1 MRHQPDPVGVAELE
15 EVHLREIAG
24 PLALAKGVKLHP
36 SAPLKPMG
44 TGGADVRVE
53 FHLIDSGEHGCGFE

>member
-24 PLALAKGVKLHP
+24 PLALARKVKVLP
-36 SAPLKPMG
+36 SAPLKRSG
-44 TGGADVRVE
+44 TGGADLRVE
-53 FHLIDSGEHGCGFE
+53 FYLIDSGGNGCGFE